1 MTGMTFLKISGVVV
15 PVKKDDYSLNYTDV
29 EASSTGA
36 TEAGTNHVDIIR
48 EGVPEVAVTLTVTRT
63 WLQKLRTFK
72 KAGILS
78 CEYYDA
84 EAGGLVPWNARMIDF
99 SVKLDGSSKADGA
112 VWDVGFKLEDMET
125 NV

>member
-1 MTGMTFLKISGVVV
+1 MTGMIFLKIKGEEI
-15 PVKKDDYSLNYTDV
+15 PVKRDNYSLTYTDV
-29 EASSTGA
+29 EASSTGT

-48 EGVPEVAVTLTVTRT
+48 EGVPEVTVTLTVTKG

-72 KAGILS
+72 REGVLD

-84 EAGGLVPWNARMIDF
+84 EIGGLTPWKARMVDF
-99 SVKLDGSSKADGA
+99 SATVKDSSRADGA

-125 NV
+125 DV